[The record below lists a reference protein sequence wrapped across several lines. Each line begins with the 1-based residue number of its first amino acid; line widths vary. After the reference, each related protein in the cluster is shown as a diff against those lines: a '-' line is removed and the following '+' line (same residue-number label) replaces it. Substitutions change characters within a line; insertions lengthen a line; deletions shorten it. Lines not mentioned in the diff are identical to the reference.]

1 MAYWPGL
8 LMILAGVGLIAGAL
22 RRRAR
27 ARAEAA
33 RGEAPPPLHPS
44 LVLMADLGPSLIRFG
59 LVFAGAQVVLAWLVT
74 DEAGFALFDL
84 AGFLFLLIAYD
95 VWVRIRTRHRPAAQ
109 H

>member
-8 LMILAGVGLIAGAL
+8 LMLLAGAWLVAAAL

-27 ARAEAA
+27 VGEEAA

-59 LVFAGAQVVLAWLVT
+59 LVFAAAQVVLAWLVT
-74 DEAGFALFDL
+74 DGAGFALFDL
-84 AGFLFLLIAYD
+84 AGFLLLLVAYD
-95 VWVRIRTRHRPAAQ
+95 FWVRTRTRHRPAARQ
-109 H
+109 